1 MSVQP
6 LAPLSSSI
14 LMSLICYY
22 LPPKGTNADDKGEV
36 ENASNG
42 SDSGEFEVCPY
53 AYVDGSMCCKEIS
66 TPATQ
71 QQTERCSVQDPAH
84 ASISYATHRKVTEFP
99 MNGPIFIVQCSFS
112 VQMSVISEFT
122 TCRKAGISAT
132 QQPTDRFHP
141 FNFPFLPT
149 V

>member
-1 MSVQP
+1 MLVMAVIVANLRS
-6 LAPLSSSI
+6 AP
-14 LMSLICYY
+14 
-22 LPPKGTNADDKGEV
+22 ARD
-36 ENASNG
+36 
-42 SDSGEFEVCPY
+42 
-53 AYVDGSMCCKEIS
+53 VDGSMCCKEIS
-66 TPATQ
+66 TPARSTQ